1 MMHKG
6 FILMEMLLSL
16 CALEQ
21 GNKISLTSTVIEA
34 TGTCGQTW
42 LLNGKILEKNC
53 DLKETVTFYT

>member
-1 MMHKG
+1 MHKG

-42 LLNGKILEKNC
+42 LLNGKVLEKIVISKK
-53 DLKETVTFYT
+53 L